1 MNFPSKN
8 LEDVSKWD
16 ELILKT
22 LQKSNSFQNNKNNVE
37 LLTSSVTNLEWKVF
51 IELLPVCGFIAQ
63 SILWHFGEIAKS
75 TFIVTTHFNNFN
87 MSRRLHVKLNFGF
100 LKFIYSEKATKFSK
114 ISTNYLTWS
123 KIGQL
128 IGVDFAKFCGLLRI
142 YP

>member
-63 SILWHFGEIAKS
+63 SILWQFGEISKS
-75 TFIVTTHFNNFN
+75 TFIVITHFSNFN
-87 MSRRLHVKLNFGF
+87 MSRRIHVLCQIKLGILNHF
-100 LKFIYSEKATKFSK
+100 KPKSQHKK
-114 ISTNYLTWS
+114 LTVCTC
-123 KIGQL
+123 L
-128 IGVDFAKFCGLLRI
+128 GLTE
-142 YP
+142 YFDP